1 MSWPLFGRGKAWL
14 PSRVNAAPGRYTACR
29 IVAAAGRTQR
39 VRRHVA
45 CSTTS
50 AGRTQRV
57 RRHVACSTTSAGA
70 WPREL
75 GVARARLQ
83 GRSRRQH
90 RPGVGHLDL
99 VVVVP
104 AHAVGPDLPTPPAA
118 ALYPADLATKAPRSD
133 PGVGGDRREQAET
146 RRDGLAHRAVAT
158 VSHVGEP
165 GPRREALTHQA
176 KAKPRDRGWGSAP
189 VSVTAGRRSPRCC
202 RPRRTPQW
210 RRRGPRPR

>member
-1 MSWPLFGRGKAWL
+1 MSWPLFGRGKAWR

-133 PGVGGDRREQAET
+133 PGVGGDRREQAEA
-146 RRDGLAHRAVAT
+146 RRDGLQHRVVTAARSPTDTFLRPSCLRAFVADC
-158 VSHVGEP
+158 P
-165 GPRREALTHQA
+165 GPNSRATSDGPVLAR
-176 KAKPRDRGWGSAP
+176 KP
-189 VSVTAGRRSPRCC
+189 
-202 RPRRTPQW
+202 
-210 RRRGPRPR
+210 